1 MQKKRINS
9 KIWIVVA
16 VSVIVLV
23 VIFFAWKSSN
33 KKQVSSQNVDT
44 PSSNTKPS
52 LTVTVV
58 QPELQNWKQNFTA
71 NGNIA
76 AWQEVVIGSE
86 LSGQR
91 ITKVNVNVGDSVQ
104 RGQVLA
110 EINSESIRAE
120 LATAKANYA
129 EAKAV
134 LADAILNNQR
144 IQQLKNTGAISQQ
157 EATQYLTSRNTAQ
170 ARLDAA
176 KAQIDSNQLRL
187 TQTQVIAPDHG
198 VISAR
203 TATVG
208 SLAQTGQELFRL
220 IRDNRLEWRAEVTST
235 DLYKL
240 AKGMTAQITSPDPS
254 RSAVQ
259 GTVRM
264 IAPVI
269 DPQTRY
275 GLVYVDIPTTDAV
288 RMGMF
293 VKGEFDLG
301 QKPALTVP
309 QTAVLLRD
317 GFSYV
322 FIVNKDNRVSQQK
335 VSIGRR
341 LNDRVE
347 VLDLPAN
354 TRIVASG
361 TGFLADGDLVK
372 LGQTIPDTPL
382 TKQLWLHRRNN
393 MNFSAWS
400 IKNPIPGIL
409 LFIMLGLAGL
419 MCFHWMKIQQFPDI
433 ELPMVTVTAALPG
446 AAPPQLETE
455 VARKIENS
463 IATLQ
468 GLKNQYT
475 NIQDGVVVI
484 TAEFQLE
491 KPLQEA
497 VDDVRNAVS
506 QVRSDLPADLRDPI
520 VSKINLSGSPILTYT
535 IQSPRMDEETLSW
548 FVDYDI
554 ARAMLKVKGVGAVS
568 RVGGVTR
575 QVEVELDPEKLLAL
589 NATATDI
596 TRQLRL
602 IQQEASG
609 GQTKIGGSEQSIRTI
624 ATVKTA
630 AEIGTMD
637 IALSDG
643 RHIRLDQVATV
654 HDGIAERR
662 SAALLNGHPV
672 IGFEIT
678 RSKGASEVEVE
689 TGVKVALDQLKKL
702 IQISKSPKHLTL

>member
-1 MQKKRINS
+1 MKKKRINS
-9 KIWIVVA
+9 KLGIIIA
-16 VSVIVLV
+16 IIFIVLIV
-23 VIFFAWKSSN
+23 AFIGWKSSN
-33 KKQVSSQNVDT
+33 KKQPSPENAATPASSA
-44 PSSNTKPS
+44 KPA
-52 LTVTVV
+52 LTVTVI

-134 LADAILNNQR
+134 LADASINNQR

-157 EATQYLTSRNTAQ
+157 EATKYLTSQSTAQ

-240 AKGMTAQITSPDPS
+240 KKGMTAHITSPDPS
-254 RSAVQ
+254 RSAVS
-259 GTVRM
+259 GSVRM

-301 QKPALTVP
+301 EKPALTVP

-322 FIVNKDNRVSQQK
+322 FIVNKDNRVTQQK
-335 VSIGRR
+335 VTLGRR

-347 VLDLPAN
+347 IVDLAAN
-354 TRIVASG
+354 TQLVASG
-361 TGFLADGDLVK
+361 TGFLSDGDLIK
-372 LGQTIPDTPL
+372 RGHAIPDTPL
-382 TKQLWLHRRNN
+382 TKQLV
-393 MNFSAWS
+393 ST
-400 IKNPIPGIL
+400 
-409 LFIMLGLAGL
+409 
-419 MCFHWMKIQQFPDI
+419 Q
-433 ELPMVTVTAALPG
+433 
-446 AAPPQLETE
+446 
-455 VARKIENS
+455 
-463 IATLQ
+463 
-468 GLKNQYT
+468 
-475 NIQDGVVVI
+475 
-484 TAEFQLE
+484 E
-491 KPLQEA
+491 K
-497 VDDVRNAVS
+497 
-506 QVRSDLPADLRDPI
+506 
-520 VSKINLSGSPILTYT
+520 
-535 IQSPRMDEETLSW
+535 
-548 FVDYDI
+548 
-554 ARAMLKVKGVGAVS
+554 
-568 RVGGVTR
+568 
-575 QVEVELDPEKLLAL
+575 
-589 NATATDI
+589 
-596 TRQLRL
+596 
-602 IQQEASG
+602 
-609 GQTKIGGSEQSIRTI
+609 
-624 ATVKTA
+624 
-630 AEIGTMD
+630 
-637 IALSDG
+637 
-643 RHIRLDQVATV
+643 
-654 HDGIAERR
+654 
-662 SAALLNGHPV
+662 
-672 IGFEIT
+672 
-678 RSKGASEVEVE
+678 
-689 TGVKVALDQLKKL
+689 
-702 IQISKSPKHLTL
+702 

>member
-1 MQKKRINS
+1 MKSHDPMKKKRINS
-9 KIWIVVA
+9 KLGIIIA
-16 VSVIVLV
+16 IIFIVLIV
-23 VIFFAWKSSN
+23 AFIGWKSSSI
-33 KKQVSSQNVDT
+33 KQTSPENAATSASSA
-44 PSSNTKPS
+44 KPA
-52 LTVTVV
+52 LTVTVM

-134 LADAILNNQR
+134 LADASINNQR

-157 EATQYLTSRNTAQ
+157 EATKYLTSQSTAQ

-240 AKGMTAQITSPDPS
+240 KKGMTAHIISPDPS
-254 RSAVQ
+254 RSAVS
-259 GTVRM
+259 GSVRM

-301 QKPALTVP
+301 EKPALTVP

-322 FIVNKDNRVSQQK
+322 FIVNKDNRVTQQK
-335 VSIGRR
+335 VTLGRR

-347 VLDLPAN
+347 IVDLAAN
-354 TRIVASG
+354 TQLVASG
-361 TGFLADGDLVK
+361 TGFLSDGDLIK
-372 LGQTIPDTPL
+372 RGQAIPDTPL
-382 TKQLWLHRRNN
+382 TKQLV
-393 MNFSAWS
+393 ST
-400 IKNPIPGIL
+400 
-409 LFIMLGLAGL
+409 
-419 MCFHWMKIQQFPDI
+419 Q
-433 ELPMVTVTAALPG
+433 
-446 AAPPQLETE
+446 
-455 VARKIENS
+455 
-463 IATLQ
+463 
-468 GLKNQYT
+468 
-475 NIQDGVVVI
+475 
-484 TAEFQLE
+484 E
-491 KPLQEA
+491 K
-497 VDDVRNAVS
+497 
-506 QVRSDLPADLRDPI
+506 
-520 VSKINLSGSPILTYT
+520 
-535 IQSPRMDEETLSW
+535 
-548 FVDYDI
+548 
-554 ARAMLKVKGVGAVS
+554 
-568 RVGGVTR
+568 
-575 QVEVELDPEKLLAL
+575 
-589 NATATDI
+589 
-596 TRQLRL
+596 
-602 IQQEASG
+602 
-609 GQTKIGGSEQSIRTI
+609 
-624 ATVKTA
+624 
-630 AEIGTMD
+630 
-637 IALSDG
+637 
-643 RHIRLDQVATV
+643 
-654 HDGIAERR
+654 
-662 SAALLNGHPV
+662 
-672 IGFEIT
+672 
-678 RSKGASEVEVE
+678 
-689 TGVKVALDQLKKL
+689 
-702 IQISKSPKHLTL
+702 

>member
-9 KIWIVVA
+9 KIWIIVA
-16 VSVIVLV
+16 VIVIVLL
-23 VIFFAWKSSN
+23 VILLAWKSSN
-33 KKQVSSQNVDT
+33 KKQASSQNVET
-44 PSSNTKPS
+44 LSSNTKPS

-58 QPELQNWKQNFTA
+58 APELQNWKQNFTA

-134 LADAILNNQR
+134 LADAAINNQR

-157 EATQYLTSRNTAQ
+157 EATKYLTSQSTAQ

-187 TQTQVIAPDHG
+187 KQTQVISPDHG

-240 AKGMTAQITSPDPS
+240 TKGMTAHITSPDPQ
-254 RSAVQ
+254 RSAVT

-322 FIVNKDNRVSQQK
+322 FIVNRDNRVTQQK
-335 VSIGRR
+335 VTIGRR
-341 LNDRVE
+341 FNDRVE
-347 VLDLPAN
+347 ILDLPAN

-382 TKQLWLHRRNN
+382 TKQL
-393 MNFSAWS
+393 
-400 IKNPIPGIL
+400 
-409 LFIMLGLAGL
+409 
-419 MCFHWMKIQQFPDI
+419 
-433 ELPMVTVTAALPG
+433 VT
-446 AAPPQLETE
+446 PQ
-455 VARKIENS
+455 
-463 IATLQ
+463 
-468 GLKNQYT
+468 
-475 NIQDGVVVI
+475 
-484 TAEFQLE
+484 E
-491 KPLQEA
+491 K
-497 VDDVRNAVS
+497 
-506 QVRSDLPADLRDPI
+506 
-520 VSKINLSGSPILTYT
+520 
-535 IQSPRMDEETLSW
+535 
-548 FVDYDI
+548 
-554 ARAMLKVKGVGAVS
+554 
-568 RVGGVTR
+568 
-575 QVEVELDPEKLLAL
+575 
-589 NATATDI
+589 
-596 TRQLRL
+596 
-602 IQQEASG
+602 
-609 GQTKIGGSEQSIRTI
+609 
-624 ATVKTA
+624 
-630 AEIGTMD
+630 
-637 IALSDG
+637 
-643 RHIRLDQVATV
+643 
-654 HDGIAERR
+654 
-662 SAALLNGHPV
+662 
-672 IGFEIT
+672 
-678 RSKGASEVEVE
+678 
-689 TGVKVALDQLKKL
+689 
-702 IQISKSPKHLTL
+702 

>member
-1 MQKKRINS
+1 MKSHDPMKKKRINS
-9 KIWIVVA
+9 KLGIIIA
-16 VSVIVLV
+16 IIFIVLIV
-23 VIFFAWKSSN
+23 AFIGWKSSN
-33 KKQVSSQNVDT
+33 KKQPSPENAATSASSA
-44 PSSNTKPS
+44 KPA
-52 LTVTVV
+52 LTVTVI

-134 LADAILNNQR
+134 LADASINNQR

-157 EATQYLTSRNTAQ
+157 EATKYLTSQSTAQ

-240 AKGMTAQITSPDPS
+240 KKGMTAHITSPDPS
-254 RSAVQ
+254 RSAVS
-259 GTVRM
+259 GSVRM

-301 QKPALTVP
+301 EKPALTVP

-322 FIVNKDNRVSQQK
+322 FIVNKDNRVTQQK
-335 VSIGRR
+335 VTLGRR

-347 VLDLPAN
+347 IVDLAAN
-354 TRIVASG
+354 TQLVASG
-361 TGFLADGDLVK
+361 TGFLSDGDLIK
-372 LGQTIPDTPL
+372 RGQAIPDTPL
-382 TKQLWLHRRNN
+382 TKQLV
-393 MNFSAWS
+393 ST
-400 IKNPIPGIL
+400 
-409 LFIMLGLAGL
+409 
-419 MCFHWMKIQQFPDI
+419 Q
-433 ELPMVTVTAALPG
+433 
-446 AAPPQLETE
+446 
-455 VARKIENS
+455 
-463 IATLQ
+463 
-468 GLKNQYT
+468 
-475 NIQDGVVVI
+475 
-484 TAEFQLE
+484 E
-491 KPLQEA
+491 K
-497 VDDVRNAVS
+497 
-506 QVRSDLPADLRDPI
+506 
-520 VSKINLSGSPILTYT
+520 
-535 IQSPRMDEETLSW
+535 
-548 FVDYDI
+548 
-554 ARAMLKVKGVGAVS
+554 
-568 RVGGVTR
+568 
-575 QVEVELDPEKLLAL
+575 
-589 NATATDI
+589 
-596 TRQLRL
+596 
-602 IQQEASG
+602 
-609 GQTKIGGSEQSIRTI
+609 
-624 ATVKTA
+624 
-630 AEIGTMD
+630 
-637 IALSDG
+637 
-643 RHIRLDQVATV
+643 
-654 HDGIAERR
+654 
-662 SAALLNGHPV
+662 
-672 IGFEIT
+672 
-678 RSKGASEVEVE
+678 
-689 TGVKVALDQLKKL
+689 
-702 IQISKSPKHLTL
+702 

>member
-1 MQKKRINS
+1 MKKKRINS
-9 KIWIVVA
+9 KLGIIIA
-16 VSVIVLV
+16 IIFIVLIV
-23 VIFFAWKSSN
+23 AFIGWKSSN
-33 KKQVSSQNVDT
+33 KKQPSPENAATSASSA
-44 PSSNTKPS
+44 KPA
-52 LTVTVV
+52 LTVTVI

-134 LADAILNNQR
+134 LADASINNKR

-157 EATQYLTSRNTAQ
+157 EATKYLTSQSTAQ

-240 AKGMTAQITSPDPS
+240 KKGMTAHITSPDPS
-254 RSAVQ
+254 RSAVS
-259 GTVRM
+259 GSVRM

-301 QKPALTVP
+301 EKPALTVP

-322 FIVNKDNRVSQQK
+322 FIVNKDNRVTQQK
-335 VSIGRR
+335 VTLGRR

-347 VLDLPAN
+347 IVDLAAN
-354 TRIVASG
+354 TQLVASG
-361 TGFLADGDLVK
+361 TGFLSDGDLIK
-372 LGQTIPDTPL
+372 RGHAIPDTPL
-382 TKQLWLHRRNN
+382 TKQLV
-393 MNFSAWS
+393 ST
-400 IKNPIPGIL
+400 
-409 LFIMLGLAGL
+409 
-419 MCFHWMKIQQFPDI
+419 Q
-433 ELPMVTVTAALPG
+433 
-446 AAPPQLETE
+446 
-455 VARKIENS
+455 
-463 IATLQ
+463 
-468 GLKNQYT
+468 
-475 NIQDGVVVI
+475 
-484 TAEFQLE
+484 E
-491 KPLQEA
+491 K
-497 VDDVRNAVS
+497 
-506 QVRSDLPADLRDPI
+506 
-520 VSKINLSGSPILTYT
+520 
-535 IQSPRMDEETLSW
+535 
-548 FVDYDI
+548 
-554 ARAMLKVKGVGAVS
+554 
-568 RVGGVTR
+568 
-575 QVEVELDPEKLLAL
+575 
-589 NATATDI
+589 
-596 TRQLRL
+596 
-602 IQQEASG
+602 
-609 GQTKIGGSEQSIRTI
+609 
-624 ATVKTA
+624 
-630 AEIGTMD
+630 
-637 IALSDG
+637 
-643 RHIRLDQVATV
+643 
-654 HDGIAERR
+654 
-662 SAALLNGHPV
+662 
-672 IGFEIT
+672 
-678 RSKGASEVEVE
+678 
-689 TGVKVALDQLKKL
+689 
-702 IQISKSPKHLTL
+702 